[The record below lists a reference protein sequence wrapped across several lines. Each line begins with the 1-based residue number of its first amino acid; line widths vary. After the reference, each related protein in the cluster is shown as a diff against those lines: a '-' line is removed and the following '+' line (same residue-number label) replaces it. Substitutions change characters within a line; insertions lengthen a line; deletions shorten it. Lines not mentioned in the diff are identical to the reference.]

1 MYIFNRALAL
11 PESELPMNT
20 LTRHQSPPVPTPSS
34 YIQDTTYRGIH
45 ASTADLNR
53 VLPLPTVPTLPQHN
67 PWKDN
72 TVVDHPHPVENHR
85 SRFDLSTSLPA
96 RARDPRLRR
105 MEQQQQQQ
113 QHSTRISAGGGR
125 SLVQEGRSNDAF
137 SMSDNV
143 DIPSQKARRLDDGT
157 RQQDDDS
164 DDDDDDEIFYDAKD
178 YLDDEDV
185 SPPRRMAQV
194 AIAAKGSIS
203 AWVNSMF
210 EKYHIQ

>member
-1 MYIFNRALAL
+1 MYIFHRALVL

-45 ASTADLNR
+45 ASTADLDR
-53 VLPLPTVPTLPQHN
+53 VLPPPPPPPAMPQHTR
-67 PWKDN
+67 WKDT
-72 TVVDHPHPVENHR
+72 TVVDHPPTRSPVENHR
-85 SRFDLSTSLPA
+85 SQFDPSTSS

-105 MEQQQQQQ
+105 MEQQQQ
-113 QHSTRISAGGGR
+113 HSTMKSAGGGR
-125 SLVQEGRSNDAF
+125 SLVQEGRSSDAF

-143 DIPSQKARRLDDGT
+143 DIPSQKARKLDDGT
-157 RQQDDDS
+157 RQQNDDS
-164 DDDDDDEIFYDAKD
+164 DDDEIYYDAKD
-178 YLDDEDV
+178 YLDDEDDDV

-203 AWVNSMF
+203 AWVNNMF